1 MTAAV
6 PVKATTQLDYGR
18 RIARVM
24 AYIDENLDGDLKLD
38 RLAEVACFSPYHFHR
53 IYRWITGETV
63 ADTIRRLRLHR
74 AANELARQAAS
85 IERVARRAGY
95 GSVEAFSR
103 AFAAD
108 HGRPP
113 AAFRADQL
121 APFPRNGD
129 DTMDVTI
136 KTFEP
141 AHVAALA
148 HRGDYTQIGRSFEQ
162 LSAWA
167 APRGLMDRPTRILAL
182 FYDDPES
189 VPQAELR
196 SDACIEVPPGTAV
209 EGEIKLLTVPA
220 GRMASVIH
228 KGPYAELHRVYSALY
243 GGWLPQ
249 SGEEAA
255 DRPPIEV
262 YLNSP
267 RDNPP
272 SEWLT
277 EVLLPLK

>member
-1 MTAAV
+1 MT
-6 PVKATTQLDYGR
+6 KATTQLDYGR

-24 AYIDENLDGDLKLD
+24 AYIDENLDGDLSLET
-38 RLAEVACFSPYHFHR
+38 LAAIACFSPYHFHR
-53 IYRWITGETV
+53 IYRWTTRETV

-121 APFPRNGD
+121 APFTSDGEDP
-129 DTMDVTI
+129 MDVTI
-136 KTFEP
+136 KTFAP
-141 AHVAALA
+141 AHVAALP
-148 HRGDYTQIGRSFEQ
+148 HRGEYSAIGRSFEQ
-162 LSAWA
+162 LAAWA
-167 APRGLMDRPTRILAL
+167 APRGLMAEPFRVLGV
-182 FYDDPES
+182 FYDDPDS
-189 VPQAELR
+189 VPMSELR
-196 SDACIEVPPGTAV
+196 SDACFEVPPGTPV
-209 EGEIKLLTVPA
+209 GDGVTLKVIPG
-220 GRMASVIH
+220 GRAASVIH
-228 KGPYAELHRVYSALY
+228 KGPYAELHRVYRELY
-243 GGWLPQ
+243 GVWLPQ
-249 SGEEAA
+249 SGEEAD
-255 DRPPIEV
+255 DRPPVEQ

-267 RDNPP
+267 RDVPP

-277 EVLLPLK
+277 EVFLPLK